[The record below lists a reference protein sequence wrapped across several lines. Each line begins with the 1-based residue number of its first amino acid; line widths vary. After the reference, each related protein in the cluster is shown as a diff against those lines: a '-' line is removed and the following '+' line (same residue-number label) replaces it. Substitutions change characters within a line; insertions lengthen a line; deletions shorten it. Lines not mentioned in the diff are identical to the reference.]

1 MMDARS
7 LGNGVEARAKSRFG
21 AEEDQMFGHAH
32 VHRTV
37 LEPLRAA
44 ALAGAA
50 LISLSAADMAAAGT
64 SLDVLAGT
72 WRGNGTMLFEDGK
85 SEKFS
90 CNAYYRSG
98 PNMSVVF
105 RCKGSST
112 NFELRSKLLK
122 AEGEKVSG
130 VWEERTYNVTGEASG
145 TASEGKL
152 NVRFSGSLA
161 GSLHVTFTSSSQSVS
176 VSIDTKGTG
185 IKGARLSFKRM

>member
-1 MMDARS
+1 MS
-7 LGNGVEARAKSRFG
+7 SYWNVQRA
-21 AEEDQMFGHAH
+21 
-32 VHRTV
+32 V
-37 LEPLRAA
+37 LVQLRAV
-44 ALAGAA
+44 ALVGAA
-50 LISLSAADMAAAGT
+50 IVGLSASMAAAET

-85 SEKFS
+85 SENFS
-90 CNAYYRSG
+90 CKAYYRAG

-105 RCKGSST
+105 RCKGSTT

-145 TASEGKL
+145 TASAGKL

-161 GSLHVTFTSSSQSVS
+161 GSLNVSFTSSSQSVS

-185 IKGARLSFKRM
+185 IKGARISFSRM

>member
-1 MMDARS
+1 MSRYKH
-7 LGNGVEARAKSRFG
+7 AK
-21 AEEDQMFGHAH
+21 HA
-32 VHRTV
+32 V
-37 LEPLRAA
+37 LAKLRAVVI
-44 ALAGAA
+44 AGAA
-50 LISLSAADMAAAGT
+50 IVSMSASMAAAET

-85 SEKFS
+85 SENFS
-90 CNAYYRSG
+90 CKAYYRAG

-145 TASEGKL
+145 TASAGKL

-161 GSLHVTFTSSSQSVS
+161 GSLNVSFSPTSQSVS

-185 IKGARLSFKRM
+185 IKGARLTFSRM